1 MEDKEKEKE
10 KEKSKKKKMKI
21 KVKDFEKLK
30 TVGLGSYGRV
40 RLCKHKKT
48 GEIYVMKTLKKNEII
63 KQKQVDHVY
72 SEFNIL
78 SSLKHPF
85 IVQLIGYNFEDPK
98 YIYFIMDYIQ
108 GGELFTLLR
117 TKGSFPVPQTK
128 FYIAHIITIFEY
140 LHSKNIVYRDLKP
153 ENILINKNGYLKLTD
168 FGFAKILDNEKTYTL
183 CGTPEYLAPEII
195 LNKGHGKAVDWW
207 TLGIL
212 LYEMLVGIDP
222 FSDDDPMK
230 TYQKILKGKIN
241 FPKTIDKDAKSLIK
255 HLLTQD
261 TSKRYGCLKNGVSDI
276 KNHRLYNDFEWD
288 KLWECSMEAPFLP
301 TIEEGEPITKYF
313 DEEKCNIK
321 IKEKYLK
328 KKEEIEKLKKEI
340 TENKNI
346 KNKKIS
352 LLEGTEVI
360 DSDTEAKEINENED
374 PFLDW

>member
-1 MEDKEKEKE
+1 MEDGDKDKDKEK
-10 KEKSKKKKMKI
+10 SRKKKMRI
-21 KVKDFEKLK
+21 KVKDYEKLK

-40 RLCKHKKT
+40 RLCKNKKT
-48 GEIYVMKTLKKNEII
+48 GNIFVMKILKKNDII

-78 SSLKHPF
+78 TMLKHPF
-85 IVQLIGYNFEDPK
+85 IVQLFGYNFEDPK
-98 YIYFIMDYIQ
+98 YIYFIMEYIQ

-117 TKGSFPVPQTK
+117 TKGTFPVPQTK

-168 FGFAKILDNEKTYTL
+168 FGFAKQLENEKTYTL

-241 FPKTIDKDAKSLIK
+241 FPKTINKDAKSLIK

-261 TSKRYGCLKNGVSDI
+261 TSKRFGCLKSGVKDI
-276 KNHRLYNDFEWD
+276 LNHRFFEGFDW
-288 KLWECSMEAPFLP
+288 KNFVYLSMPAPYLP
-301 TIEEGEPITKYF
+301 NVKSDDDTSNF
-313 DEEKCNIK
+313 
-321 IKEKYLK
+321 EKYPESDGEIPAVDK
-328 KKEEIEKLKKEI
+328 K
-340 TENKNI
+340 N
-346 KNKKIS
+346 
-352 LLEGTEVI
+352 
-360 DSDTEAKEINENED
+360 D
-374 PFLDW
+374 PFLKW

>member
-1 MEDKEKEKE
+1 MEDKEKEK
-10 KEKSKKKKMKI
+10 SRKKKMKVKI
-21 KVKDFEKLK
+21 KHYEKLK

-48 GEIYVMKTLKKNEII
+48 GEIFVMKILKKSDII

-78 SSLKHPF
+78 SMLKHPF
-85 IVQLIGYNFEDPK
+85 IVQLLGFNFEDPK
-98 YIYFIMDYIQ
+98 YIYFILEYIQ

-168 FGFAKILDNEKTYTL
+168 FGFAKQLENEKTYTL

-261 TSKRYGCLKNGVSDI
+261 TSKRFGCLKNGVKDI
-276 KNHRLYNDFEWD
+276 LNHRFFEGFDW
-288 KLWECSMEAPFLP
+288 KNFVYLTMPAPFKP
-301 TIEEGEPITKYF
+301 DVKSDDDTSNF
-313 DEEKCNIK
+313 
-321 IKEKYLK
+321 EKYP
-328 KKEEIEKLKKEI
+328 E
-340 TENKNI
+340 
-346 KNKKIS
+346 
-352 LLEGTEVI
+352 
-360 DSDTEAKEINENED
+360 SDTESPSIDKKND
-374 PFLDW
+374 PFLKW